1 MIKFPKH
8 IQEISPYI
16 GGMPIDELSRK
27 INIPVSQIIKL
38 ASNENPL
45 GISDNA
51 RSVLSQYQDTNF
63 YPDGASFYLIK
74 ALADKFK
81 LIEKNIII
89 GNGSNDILEIA
100 ARSIAGPGDEVMFSE
115 HAFAVYP
122 LVTQAIGASAIVV
135 PSKDFHHNLDQFLNL
150 ISENTKLIFIANPN
164 NPTGTLIPKNQLFNF
179 MKNVP
184 DRILVVLD
192 EAYDEYLS
200 NEDKSDSFSWIKLF
214 NNLLISRSFSKAY
227 GLAGLRVGYGVASEY
242 IINMM
247 NRIRQPFNVNSYA
260 QLAAVE
266 SLKDEEFVAKTYS
279 LNSHERNLL
288 EKSFEELNI
297 EYIPSHGNFI
307 SFSLGAAERAKSC
320 YEFLLTKGVIVRP
333 INNYNMPC
341 YLRVSIGLAEEN
353 SIFLKYLKEFLRLNK

>member
-1 MIKFPKH
+1 LIIFPKH

-51 RSVLSQYQDTNF
+51 RSVLSQYQDTNL
-63 YPDGASFYLIK
+63 YPDGASFYLVK
-74 ALADKFK
+74 ALADKFQ
-81 LIEKNIII
+81 LNEKNIII

-122 LVTQAIGASAIVV
+122 LVTQAIGASAVEV
-135 PSKDFHHNLDQFLNL
+135 PSKDFHHNLDQFLTL
-150 ISENTKLIFIANPN
+150 ITENTKLIFIANPN

-184 DRILVVLD
+184 NKILVVLD

-200 NEDKSDSFSWIKLF
+200 SEDKSDSFSWIKLF

-227 GLAGLRVGYGVASEY
+227 GLAGLRVGYGVASDY

-266 SLKDEEFVAKTYS
+266 SLKDEEFVAKTYN
-279 LNSHERNLL
+279 LNLQEKKILER
-288 EKSFEELNI
+288 SFEELNI

-307 SFSLGAAERAKSC
+307 SFSLVNPEVAKSC
-320 YEFLLTKGVIVRP
+320 YEFLLNKGVILRP

-353 SIFLKYLKEFLRLNK
+353 NIFLKYLKDFLRLNK